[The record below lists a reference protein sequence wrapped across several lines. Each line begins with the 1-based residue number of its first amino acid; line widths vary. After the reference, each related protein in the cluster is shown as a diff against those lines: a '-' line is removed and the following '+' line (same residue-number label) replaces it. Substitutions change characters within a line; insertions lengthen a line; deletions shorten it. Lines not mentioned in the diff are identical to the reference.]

1 MTAPSPSEAGYQ
13 PGKWPKLDAMDESM
27 LKALAEFIH
36 DENKNAA
43 TRTAAVSTLLFSL
56 WQNSGRRMTHRM
68 PSLLLINSD
77 EEEETSQLDAIAANL
92 VNIKEFQPPQVHK
105 KGYFPH
111 GTPKQAPD
119 TMECAIHLMA
129 KCQSQNPG
137 TYRQPGEDPLV
148 LKEWFYAAQKTGF
161 GDGRARPYKLA
172 WNDKFGLITQE
183 DCEVIMRLTEDDDRA
198 AFRQQVMREPK
209 KLQAARGYG
218 PNLTPISKHFCVSGS
233 LKISEWDGEF
243 TKRTL
248 GLGLPFVFLPE
259 PVLRNRFAPIHPAI
273 ECMTSILREAFA
285 APLEEPVNILPEP
298 WFAHYGELLRN
309 KLRSLPAEYEY
320 LMQRMARQLY
330 PVSLRLAQQAGRFP
344 KASGKESEA
353 VAMDLCAH
361 ALRGLV
367 ISIAGL
373 SWHGFGLSGDIARE
387 EAVHVLEHIRKNGP
401 MSRSDVARGNRIS
414 KETRDMLLNCFA
426 EADLVK
432 IDGKV
437 VTATNYAE
445 FVEAL
450 YARKEFPEPPIH
462 WKTSGAKVPA

>member
-27 LKALAEFIH
+27 LRALAEFIH

-43 TRTAAVSTLLFSL
+43 SRTAAVSTLLFSL

-92 VNIKEFQPPQVHK
+92 VNIKEFQPPRTYNQGK
-105 KGYFPH
+105 FAH
-111 GTPKQAPD
+111 GTPKQAAGI
-119 TMECAIHLMA
+119 MANAIQLMA
-129 KCQSQNPG
+129 DRQSLSPG
-137 TYRQPGEDPLV
+137 TFRLPGQDPQF

-161 GDGRARPYKLA
+161 GDGRARPYKTV
-172 WNDKFGLITQE
+172 WDDTFGLITQE
-183 DCEVIMRLTEDDDRA
+183 DCEVILHLTEDDDRA

-218 PNLTPISKHFCVSGS
+218 PNLAPISKHFCVSGA

-273 ECMTSILREAFA
+273 ECMTSILPEAFA
-285 APLEEPVNILPEP
+285 APLEEPVNFVPEH

-309 KLRSLPAEYEY
+309 KLRSLPAAYEY

-330 PVSLRLAQQAGRFP
+330 PVSLRLAQQAGKFP

-353 VAMDLCAH
+353 VALDLCAH

-373 SWHGFGLSGDIARE
+373 SWHGFGLSSDIARE

-414 KETRDMLLNCFA
+414 KEMRDMLLNCFA

-437 VTATNYAE
+437 VTATNYAV

-450 YARKEFPEPPIH
+450 YARKEFHEPPIH
-462 WKTSGAKVPA
+462 WKTSQAKVTA